1 MKIYKKIS
9 KYNYSSRQ
17 GLKPKYI
24 TIHYIGAVS
33 SAKNNAIYFTGG
45 DRQASAHF
53 YVDHEIWQGTAL
65 SKAAWHCGGPKRGST
80 GGTYYKKCNNLNS
93 IGIEMCVKENKKG
106 FYITK
111 ETEKNMK
118 ELVPYLMKKYHIPKE
133 NVIRHFD
140 VNGKKCPNCYTEDN
154 FKATLIDN
162 KRWEDFRNAI
172 TKMPSKG
179 KRYLGQF
186 PTKTVNKDVG
196 SKTDT
201 KRWQKFLCWYGA
213 DVEIDGDFGKDTEA
227 KTKIFQRKVGLAE
240 DGSAGPKTIAEAK
253 AYRR

>member
-140 VNGKKCPNCYTEDN
+140 VTGKKCPNCYTEDN

-162 KRWEDFRNAI
+162 KRWEDFRDEI
-172 TKMPSKG
+172 TAGYKG
-179 KRYLGQF
+179 KKYKGLL
-186 PTKTVNKDVG
+186 PKKTINKRIG
-196 SKTDT
+196 NKTDI
-201 KRWQKFLCWYGA
+201 KRWQKFLCWFGA

-227 KTKIFQRKVGLAE
+227 KTEIFQRKVGLVA

-253 AYRR
+253 VYRR